1 MSSIAIREVENID
14 REVKRLLK
22 DIEEQ
27 IQRIENGLA
36 DSSVSLPLSVCL
48 CLFVCCAATTAELA
62 FINMRILY
70 MVLRI
75 GHATG

>member
-22 DIEEQ
+22 EIEEQ

-48 CLFVCCAATTAELA
+48 CLF
-62 FINMRILY
+62 R
-70 MVLRI
+70 VLPPRKVI
-75 GHATG
+75 IALFSLWTWYLSLSDLSM